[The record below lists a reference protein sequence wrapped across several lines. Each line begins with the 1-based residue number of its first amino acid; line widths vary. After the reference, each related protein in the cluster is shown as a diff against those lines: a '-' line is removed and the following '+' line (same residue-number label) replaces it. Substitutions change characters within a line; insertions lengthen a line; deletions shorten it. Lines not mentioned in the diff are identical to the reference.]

1 MIHRRLPNR
10 RAVSLTELL
19 LILSICTMILSTSGV
34 LLHRVMRIESE
45 SRAFADAERA
55 CTRLNHQFRS
65 DVHQASAA
73 KLNQA
78 TLKEGVFLKLELPD
92 RQIIEY
98 ARERDRL
105 HRTARSGDKVTVRD
119 EFIIPA
125 TANLTINQL
134 QSPNRIV
141 LSIAPPSV
149 DATTDAD
156 RKLQSYRAVP
166 VGVQIEATLN
176 RLTSIAAQSP
186 QEQAR

>member
-1 MIHRRLPNR
+1 MIHRHLPNR

-19 LILSICTMILSTSGV
+19 LILSICTMILSTTGV
-34 LLHRVMRIESE
+34 LLHRVMRIESD

-65 DVHQASAA
+65 DVHQATAA
-73 KLNQA
+73 ELNQPS
-78 TLKEGVFLKLELPD
+78 LKEGVFLKLHLPD
-92 RQIIEY
+92 TQNIEY
-98 ARERDRL
+98 DREKDRV
-105 HRTARSGDKVTVRD
+105 HRTARRGDKVTIRD

-125 TANLTINQL
+125 TANLTISQL

-141 LSIAPPSV
+141 LSISPPSI

-166 VGVQIEATLN
+166 VGVQIEAILN
-176 RLTSIAAQSP
+176 RVTSIEAQSL